1 MYSLTR
7 QCTLSLAGYEIVLR
21 DNVCSRTSRLRDNVY
36 SLTSR
41 LRDSATRQCILSH
54 QAATCDCGTYVSKQP
69 NVAGASWRCFF
80 SLLSASSH
88 FSVLLL
94 TSTYSACALH
104 FCDSSQTPWQSYWNC
119 ICHIQTQNS
128 HNMFP
133 TTAACRHKYAVC
145 LAAA

>member
-1 MYSLTR
+1 M
-7 QCTLSLAGYEIVLR
+7 CTLS
-21 DNVCSRTSRLRDNVY
+21 
-36 SLTSR
+36 

-54 QAATCDCGTYVSKQP
+54 QATTCDCGTYVSKQP

-80 SLLSASSH
+80 SLFSVSSH

-94 TSTYSACALH
+94 TSTSLLLTSQCFFSLFSASSHFYLLSLC